1 MHPQRKQKLLII
13 LFMLAG
19 ISLAV
24 GLMLLALKENIN
36 LRKVDKEQLSIA
48 FEMAFLSITL
58 FTVEKSIPLGRVLLN
73 RALPTVVETLLY
85 LPSIFNL
92 SSIFACKLTL
102 SAEYALVTSSTS
114 EKAIPSPLAPMSS
127 LDK

>member
-1 MHPQRKQKLLII
+1 
-13 LFMLAG
+13 
-19 ISLAV
+19 
-24 GLMLLALKENIN
+24 
-36 LRKVDKEQLSIA
+36 
-48 FEMAFLSITL
+48 MAFLSITL
-58 FTVEKSIPLGRVLLN
+58 FTVEKSIPLGRALLN
-73 RALPTVVETLLY
+73 KALPTVVETLLY

-114 EKAIPSPLAPMSS
+114 ENAIPSPFAPMSS